1 VSRESRRR
9 DQGPT
14 RREQAAARREHLPRR
29 EVITAPRREVRRPHR
44 TVAEDIDQ
52 ETRVGRVFLQA
63 LIRTQLRLG
72 LATVALVVVPLA
84 ALPLLFGLVPGVG
97 ALQAGPLPLWWLLLG
112 FLVYPAILAVG
123 WWHVRQAERNE
134 ARFTELV
141 EGR

>member
-1 VSRESRRR
+1 VSREPRSRRER
-9 DQGPT
+9 DRETT
-14 RREQAAARREHLPRR
+14 RRDPTPRR

-72 LATVALVVVPLA
+72 LATVALVIVPLA

-123 WWHVRQAERNE
+123 WWYVRQAERNE